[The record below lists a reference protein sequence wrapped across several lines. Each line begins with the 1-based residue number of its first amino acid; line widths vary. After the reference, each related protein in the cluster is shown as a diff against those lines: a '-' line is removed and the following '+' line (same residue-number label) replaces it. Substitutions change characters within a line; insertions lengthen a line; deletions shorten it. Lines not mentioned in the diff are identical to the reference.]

1 MLACGLKL
9 SQPVGVIFQIV
20 DRSMLL
26 VESAINYN
34 NLPFLIE
41 VKFNT

>member
-1 MLACGLKL
+1 MLEGRKRKH
-9 SQPVGVIFQIV
+9 PGGVIFQIV
-20 DRSMLL
+20 DRSALL